1 MSLPHAS
8 SALKGDGHLLL
19 LLLLLLLLS
28 RDECSLVMTI
38 IMMFQY

>member
-8 SALKGDGHLLL
+8 SALKGDGHLL